1 MTISITDNISAQ
13 ESTKVERKP
22 NLGTFVGV
30 FVPSIL
36 MVFGVII
43 FLRLGWI
50 VGQAGL
56 IASLA
61 IISLS
66 TLIALTTTLSMASIS
81 TNLTVG
87 KGGVYYLLSRS
98 LGIEIGSAIGV
109 PLYLKQCLSIAFC
122 VIGFAESLHDLMP
135 AWSITS
141 IGISTLLTLTV
152 LAYFSLSGALKV
164 QVVIFGI
171 IICSLASLF
180 MGGREMLVIDID
192 NYVPPVTSPLN
203 FWVIFAIFFPAITGI
218 ESSVSLS
225 GDLKNPSKSLPLGTI
240 SALIV
245 AYIIYVTIAIFLV
258 YEIPEQ
264 LLINDPFIMQ
274 AIAKIPAFIVL
285 GIWGATISSALGGL
299 LSAPRTL
306 QALAEDG
313 IVPKFLGKQYGVTQ
327 EPRAATLLTCL
338 IALTGIFFG
347 SVNIIAPML
356 TMICLICYAV
366 LNLSAGLET
375 LMDNPS
381 WRPRFA
387 VHWSISI
394 LGAAIC
400 LMAMIMISP
409 GYAIVSVLFISLMY
423 LMARRRSLPNSW
435 EDIRQGI
442 LLLLSRSA
450 IYNLANEEVNSKSWR
465 PNFLVFAKKEEGKL
479 LHFSQAITRNKGFIT
494 LASYVDKPFTGENER
509 RLLQQSVHRELEK
522 NKIHALVRMSYS
534 EDEYVHQNMLQMIDN
549 YGMGA
554 LTPNTIVCGC
564 HKKHNLAN
572 LTALLRN
579 AYQKQRNMIIF
590 NSKEES
596 IGTKIPSGD
605 IHVWEHLGHKSN
617 SEFMLVLA
625 HMLQRNPEWKKNKI
639 HLKKIVYSEFER
651 AQAYEEARKAS
662 IEQRLQLEIEV
673 LVSHS
678 SESYGKF
685 ISQFSSDVS
694 LVLLSLRR
702 PQKEISDAEYE
713 TYLEEMMESVQ
724 GIPHS
729 AFVLSSKSGPF
740 DNILK

>member
-1 MTISITDNISAQ
+1 MTISIAVQGNTNL
-13 ESTKVERKP
+13 ERKP
-22 NLGTFVGV
+22 QLGTFVGV

-43 FLRLGWI
+43 FLRMGWI
-50 VGQAGL
+50 VGQAGI
-56 IASLA
+56 IATLT

-66 TLIALTTTLSMASIS
+66 TLIAMITTLSMASIS

-98 LGIEIGSAIGV
+98 LGIEIGSAIGI

-122 VIGFAESLHDLMP
+122 VIGFAESLHDLVP

-141 IGISTLLTLTV
+141 IGIGTLLTLTV

-164 QVVIFGI
+164 QVFIFGI
-171 IICSLASLF
+171 LICSLISFF
-180 MGGREMLVIDID
+180 MGGRDMLVADLD
-192 NYVPPVTSPLN
+192 NYVPPVNGPLN
-203 FWVIFAIFFPAITGI
+203 FWVVFAIFFPAITGI

-245 AYIIYVTIAIFLV
+245 AYAIYVIISIFLA
-258 YEIPEQ
+258 YEVPQE

-274 AIAKIPAFIVL
+274 AVARIPAFIVL

-306 QALAEDG
+306 QALAEDN
-313 IVPKFLGKQYGVTQ
+313 IVPRFLGKQYGPTQ

-338 IALTGIFFG
+338 IALVGICFG
-347 SVNIIAPML
+347 SVNIIAPLL

-375 LMDNPS
+375 LMANPS
-381 WRPRFA
+381 WRPRFC

-400 LMAMIMISP
+400 FMAMIMIAP
-409 GYAIVSVLFISLMY
+409 GYAIVAVLFISLMY
-423 LMARRRSLPNSW
+423 LMAKRRSLPNSW

-450 IYNLANEEVNSKSWR
+450 IYNLANEEVKSKSWR
-465 PNFLVFAKKEEGKL
+465 PNFLVFAKKEEVGV
-479 LHFSQAITRNKGFIT
+479 LHFSQAITQNKGFIT
-494 LASYVDKPFTGENER
+494 LASFVDQPFNSESER
-509 RLLQQSVHRELEK
+509 RLLQQSIHQELEK
-522 NKIHALVRMSYS
+522 HKIHVLVRISYS
-534 EDEYVHQNMLQMIDN
+534 DDIHRNMLQMIEN

-554 LTPNTIVCGC
+554 LTPNTIVCGSY
-564 HKKHNLAN
+564 KKENLAN
-572 LTALLRN
+572 LTVLIRN
-579 AYQKQRNMIIF
+579 AYQKQRNIIIF
-590 NSKEES
+590 NSKEDD
-596 IGTKIPSGD
+596 INAKIPSGD

-617 SEFMLVLA
+617 REFMLVLA
-625 HMLQRNPEWKKNKI
+625 HMLKQNPEWKKNKI
-639 HLKKIVYSEFER
+639 YLKKIVSSEFER

-662 IEQRLQLEIEV
+662 VEQRLQLEIEV
-673 LVSHS
+673 LVSPNP
-678 SESYGKF
+678 SESYAKF
-685 ISQFSSDVS
+685 ISQFSCDVS

-702 PQKEISDAEYE
+702 PQQQISDAEYE
-713 TYLEEMMESVQ
+713 AYLEEMMQSIQ
-724 GIPHS
+724 GLPHS

-740 DNILK
+740 DNILNN